1 MANRGHLTI
10 GEWIQRITSEK
21 IADAEA
27 FAKKYPDPVLIANE
41 QDTAGS
47 SSGEGVNPADSGG
60 PTEMLDAAKIKSGA
74 LASREARVWTV
85 ARKQGSGE
93 IVVGRSRECD
103 VWVDDSRVSKKH
115 AAFEPSKKGEIVLHD
130 LGSTNGTFVNDRR
143 LDKGEKAKVLSHD
156 QVRFGRAMK
165 MHFMDAPGFWDYV
178 AILRKFG
185 M

>member
-1 MANRGHLTI
+1 MADRGHLTI

-21 IADAEA
+21 IADAAA

-41 QDTAGS
+41 QEISSS
-47 SSGEGVNPADSGG
+47 SSGEGMKAADSGG

-74 LASREARVWTV
+74 LASREARVWIV
-85 ARKQGSGE
+85 ARKKGEGE

-103 VWVDDSRVSKKH
+103 VWVDDTRVSKKH
-115 AAFEPSKKGEIVLHD
+115 AAFEAGKKDFLLRD

-143 LDKGEKAKVLSHD
+143 LDKDEKAKVLSHD

-165 MHFMDAPGFWDYV
+165 MHFMDATGFWDYV

>member
-1 MANRGHLTI
+1 MAERGHQTI
-10 GEWIQRITSEK
+10 GEWIQRISSEK
-21 IADAEA
+21 IADAAA

-41 QDTAGS
+41 ADTNSS
-47 SSGEGVNPADSGG
+47 SSGEGIKPGDSGG

-85 ARKQGSGE
+85 ARKKASGD

-103 VWVDDSRVSKKH
+103 VWIDDGRVSKKH
-115 AAFEPSKKGEIVLHD
+115 AAFEAGKKDFLLHD

-143 LDKGEKAKVLSHD
+143 LDKDEKAKILPHD